1 MGFGSAS
8 SENVFTTRGL
18 SKFVAALD
26 GRECPTVIDLG
37 AVVGANVPFFGELLG
52 CRLHVVDVLLA
63 ADLWWALLSD
73 EASVL
78 SDEASVLDDSDVR
91 ADTGASGR
99 LGYESESADGVL
111 CWDVFDYQ

>member
-37 AVVGANVPFFGELLG
+37 AVVGANVSFFGELLG

-78 SDEASVLDDSDVR
+78 DDSDVR

-99 LGYESESADGVL
+99 LGYEGESADGVL